1 VNEIMVDL
9 SKALREGSDPA
20 GGYTVPEEFA
30 NKIYE
35 LMQAKSKM
43 LPLMEQ
49 VNMNSDTWK
58 APTVGS
64 GTTSYWVAELGTI
77 TASEMT
83 FSQVTLIAKKIAAKV
98 QLSTELD
105 EDSIIDVMNLVS
117 GQMATDLANSI
128 DTEILVGAGGQ
139 FTTNCWEN
147 IAGNV
152 IHASSGG
159 DDISIA
165 KFNNAIYEGQVD
177 FMSYDYAVMHP
188 RSIKNL
194 RALTDSTGRPMFNEE
209 TFGSPLLKDGI
220 VGTIYGLKVLPH
232 TGIPITLVNGGSGAV
247 LTEIFVAESK
257 KCGIYGRR
265 RGMTAH
271 KFYDIDNDS
280 WTLQVN
286 MRCAFAVAYPNAICK
301 IKDLK

>member
-1 VNEIMVDL
+1 MPDL
-9 SKALREGSDPA
+9 NKALREGSDTY
-20 GGYTVPEEFA
+20 GGYTVPEDFA
-30 NKIYE
+30 KKIYE
-35 LMQAKSKM
+35 LMQERSKL

-49 VNMNSDTWK
+49 VTMNTDVWK

-83 FSQVTLIAKKIAAKV
+83 FSQVTLTAKKIAAKV

-117 GQMATDLANSI
+117 SQMATDLAISV
-128 DTEILVGAGGQ
+128 DDEIMNGTGGQ
-139 FTTNCWEN
+139 FTQYWRTVAGQTVDAGTN
-147 IAGNV
+147 
-152 IHASSGG
+152 G
-159 DDISIA
+159 DAITVN
-165 KFNNAIYEGQVD
+165 KFNDAIYKGQVSFMEYD
-177 FMSYDYAVMHP
+177 FAIMHP
-188 RSIKNL
+188 RTIKNL
-194 RALTDSTGRPMFNEE
+194 RALTDSTGRPIFNEE
-209 TFGSPLLKDGI
+209 TYGSPLLKDGV
-220 VGTIYGLKVLPH
+220 VGTVYGLKIIPH
-232 TGIPITLVNGGSGAV
+232 TKVPINLVKNSGTTLTDVIV
-247 LTEIFVAESK
+247 VQSK

-286 MRCAFAVAYPNAICK
+286 MRCAFAVAYANAICI
-301 IKDLK
+301 IKDIT